1 MRRVALVVVL
11 VLAGS
16 LWPAVHAPASGV
28 VAAQA
33 TAAGSLQADFN
44 NDGAEDLA
52 VGVGEA
58 VNGAQFAGAVSVLY
72 GSAGGVTGTGS
83 QLFTQV
89 GDTPEA
95 YDGFGGVLASGD
107 FNNDGFADLA
117 ASALGE
123 DVGSVPNAGAVSVL
137 YGSATGLTSSGGQL
151 FTQVGDTPEAY
162 DAFGDALAVGDF
174 NHDGFAD
181 LAASAPME
189 DVGSVADAG
198 AVSVLYGSA
207 TGLTSTGGQLFAQV
221 GGTPEEG
228 DAFGWALAAGD
239 FNHDGAADL
248 AAGAQWEA
256 VGSVE
261 EAGAVSVLYGSAA
274 GLTST
279 GGQLFTQVGGA
290 AELEDRF
297 GSALAAGDFNH
308 DGAADLAAGAP
319 GESFDIA
326 GEAGAVSVLYGS
338 ATGLSRTGGQLFSQ
352 VGGTPEDTD
361 MFGSALAAGDFNH
374 DGAADLA
381 AGAPME
387 DVGSVAEAGAVSV
400 LYGSATGLSR
410 TGGQLFSQVGG
421 IAEEGDMFGSALA
434 AGDFN
439 HDGAADLAAGAPD
452 EDVGS
457 VADAGA
463 VSVLYGSAA
472 GLSRTGGQLV
482 TQNSAGVPDYAEAGD
497 GFGGALAAGD
507 PGPSAA
513 SASP

>member
-1 MRRVALVVVL
+1 MRRVALAVVL

-16 LWPAVHAPASGV
+16 LWPAVHALASGAT
-28 VAAQA
+28 AAQA

-52 VGVGEA
+52 VGVAGET
-58 VNGAQFAGAVSVLY
+58 VNGVQSAGAVTVLY

-95 YDGFGGVLASGD
+95 GDGFGGE
-107 FNNDGFADLA
+107 LA
-117 ASALGE
+117 A
-123 DVGSVPNAGAVSVL
+123 
-137 YGSATGLTSSGGQL
+137 
-151 FTQVGDTPEAY
+151 
-162 DAFGDALAVGDF
+162 GDF

-181 LAASAPME
+181 LAASAVGE
-189 DVGSVADAG
+189 DVGSVRNAG

-207 TGLTSTGGQLFAQV
+207 SGLTSSGGQLFAQVGDTPEADDWFGYALAAGDFNHDGFADLAAGAPLEDVGSVVDAGAVGVLYGSASGLTSTGGRLFAQV
-221 GGTPEEG
+221 GGTPEES
-228 DAFGWALAAGD
+228 DAFGWAVAAGD
-239 FNHDGAADL
+239 FNHDGFADL
-248 AAGAQWEA
+248 AAGAQWEDF
-256 VGSVE
+256 GSVE
-261 EAGAVSVLYGSAA
+261 DAGAVSVLYGSAA

-279 GGQLFTQVGGA
+279 GGQLFSQVGGA

-297 GSALAAGDFNH
+297 GAALAAGDFNH

-319 GESFDIA
+319 SESFDIP

-361 MFGSALAAGDFNH
+361 WFGGVLAAGDFNH

-381 AGAPME
+381 ASAVAE
-387 DVGSVAEAGAVSV
+387 DVGSVWDAGAVSV

-410 TGGQLFSQVGG
+410 TGGQL
-421 IAEEGDMFGSALA
+421 L
-434 AGDFN
+434 
-439 HDGAADLAAGAPD
+439 
-452 EDVGS
+452 
-457 VADAGA
+457 
-463 VSVLYGSAA
+463 
-472 GLSRTGGQLV
+472 
-482 TQNSAGVPDYAEAGD
+482 TQNSAGVPDYAEAKD
-497 GFGGALAAGD
+497 GFGGALAAG
-507 PGPSAA
+507 GPSAA